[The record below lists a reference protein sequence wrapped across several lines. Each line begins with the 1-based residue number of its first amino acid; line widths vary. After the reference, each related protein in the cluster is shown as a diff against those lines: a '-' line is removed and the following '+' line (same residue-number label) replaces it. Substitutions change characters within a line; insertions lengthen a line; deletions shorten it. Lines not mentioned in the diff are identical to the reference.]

1 MHYKLIVTE
10 EMERLLDEHVGYS
23 LKEFKSNQAACYIL
37 FIMKAHRCVKSM
49 CLFSTRLT
57 QQKIYNIQLLTSSV
71 YCDNIYNI

>member
-49 CLFSTRLT
+49 CLFLIQTT
-57 QQKIYNIQLLTSSV
+57 QQKIYNI
-71 YCDNIYNI
+71 